1 MKRCSHLVL
10 VALLLACCGR
20 LSAGEILDRVVAV
33 VNGHAIL
40 ASEWEEA
47 LRYECLQSQR
57 SIGELKTEEQQ
68 AVLQR
73 LIDQRLIE
81 DEMKIEGSASAT
93 AQEVSQKLAQMRDQ
107 ISRYRKPAKP
117 EQDNAAWET
126 ALAQFGFTQAQI
138 EGHVARELNIL
149 RFVERRFRPTIQ
161 IDPSEIER
169 YYRETLMPELQKEGA
184 ADPPLAAVE
193 RQIRELLVQK
203 AVDEQL
209 NRWLQTLRLEHRIQL
224 R

>member
-1 MKRCSHLVL
+1 MKRCSHHVL

-33 VNGHAIL
+33 VNGHPIL
-40 ASEWEEA
+40 ASEWDEA

-57 SIGELKTEEQQ
+57 AIGELKTGEQQ
-68 AVLQR
+68 AALQR

-81 DEMKIEGSASAT
+81 DQMKIEGGSSAT
-93 AQEVSQKLAQMRDQ
+93 TQEISQKLAQMRDQ
-107 ISRYRKPAKP
+107 ILGDRKPAKP
-117 EQDNAAWET
+117 EQENAAWET
-126 ALAQFGFTQAQI
+126 ALVQFGFTPAQI
-138 EGHVARELNIL
+138 EAHVARELNIL
-149 RFVERRFRPTIQ
+149 RFVERRFRPIIQ
-161 IDPSEIER
+161 IDPAEIER

-203 AVDEQL
+203 ALDEQL
-209 NRWLQTLRLEHRIQL
+209 NRWLQTLREEHRIQI